1 MIEIGLNKVEKSFGN
16 KKVLKNISFEVKTN
30 EKVALIGQNG
40 SGKTTLLKLIS
51 KEDNPTSGEITIRK
65 DATIAVLEQK
75 PKVEWN
81 NIIVKD
87 ILYSSFAKINELEK
101 KLKVEEEKL
110 STATDKDLEKVI
122 KRYTNLQEEFISLGG
137 YEINSKV
144 EKIIAGFKVEKLI
157 DKKYATLS
165 GGEKT
170 IINLMVILLQE
181 PDIMLLDEP
190 TNHLD
195 IDTLEWL
202 ENFLKNCKKTILIVS
217 HDRYFLDK
225 VVTKTIL
232 IDNGESEIFNGNY
245 SYYLEENENRIM
257 REFNE
262 YKNQQKQIDAMKSSI
277 KRLREYGK
285 LAYPCGEKFFRRAA
299 SIEKRLEK
307 IEVLDKPNEKKTIPL
322 NFEFDKRSGNDV
334 IELNRF
340 NYSIGDKELF
350 KNTNLFIKYQERVCL
365 MGKNGSGKSTLIKE
379 IINGNPKI
387 KIGSNIEIGYIP
399 QEIIF
404 EDETTTVLEEA
415 HKYFNGPEDN
425 LRSALYKFL
434 FYGEGVFVRLNKLS
448 GGERIR
454 LKMFCLMQKKNNLLI
469 LDEPTNHIDINTKE
483 ILEEALN
490 NYNGTILLISHDR
503 YFINKVATRI
513 VYLENKNIKSYVGNY
528 DDYKNTLIRQNKIS
542 TN

>member
-404 EDETTTVLEEA
+404 EDETITVLEEA

>member
-87 ILYSSFAKINELEK
+87 ILYSSFEKINELEK

-144 EKIIAGFKVEKLI
+144 EKIIAGFKVERLI
-157 DKKYATLS
+157 DKKYSTLS

-404 EDETTTVLEEA
+404 EDETITVLEEA

-454 LKMFCLMQKKNNLLI
+454 LKMFCLMQNKNNLLI

-528 DDYKNTLIRQNKIS
+528 DDYKNTMIRQNKIS